1 MKAAIGAFLLIAA
14 LAGSSAETIED
25 GGLENLSASPKIAL
39 GAVGPEKKAKAA
51 AAVKAKVAAAKA
63 APKDSLHEVVKADKL
78 HAAVKQT
85 LVEEEKLYS
94 LMSYNFR
101 KGAAGKY
108 NYVDYYVRHMNRA
121 VMVSTVNGP
130 MDRQDATFKVV
141 HALCE
146 PGKGKCPAA
155 NKGSTGCVSLESTN
169 FPGYFLSRTD
179 KQALNLLKA
188 DGSQGFNL
196 RASVCIQG
204 GLAEKTAVSFEF
216 LGQAGLFVRHSGY
229 GMFGCKAKDAGQC
242 TASSRKEDFN
252 ADSTFFLKA
261 GKFMGR
267 CGGPGASAKCTCF
280 PGFLGNDCTLT
291 CPGRKR
297 KGQVVTVCTGQG
309 DCTMGKDGTAQCKCM
324 SGFLGRKCNL
334 LCPRDKNENLCSGHG
349 QCAVNDKFEP
359 VCNCDK
365 GFMGKKCGYECP
377 GRGDKGGASCSG
389 HGSCFVKEADLAKKQ
404 PKRAQCTCAAG
415 YKGFTCDKACPRD
428 DKGTICGGHGTC
440 ALKGETAKCV
450 CMYGWRG
457 KDCTKACPRNERGA
471 VCSSKGACAL
481 NAKTNTAKCTC
492 KKGFGSNNCIIAC
505 PGALKTGSACS
516 GNGSCE
522 FDVEKKTSTCNCK
535 KTHMGKACG
544 YRCPMDPHSDLACG
558 GKNRGTCVKD
568 DKALPDKTRCDCKEP
583 YVGKTCHVQCPTF
596 RGKICSGQGECFIK
610 TTGKLQLGICKCD
623 VGIVGATCSE
633 KCPADKSGKAC
644 SGHGNCSLNAANR
657 AQCTCDE
664 GWVNKDCSERVCRT
678 KAGVFNKKS
687 EQCTCAVGEV
697 CCTKETMR
705 LASMMK
711 ATLKKEREHQKKKA
725 KSSKLLDV

>member
-1 MKAAIGAFLLIAA
+1 MGILAEMKAAIGAFLLIAA

-51 AAVKAKVAAAKA
+51 AAVKAKAAAAKA

-101 KGAAGKY
+101 KGAEGKY

-130 MDRQDATFKVV
+130 MDRQDATFKVL

-146 PGKGKCPAA
+146 PGQGKCPPA

-169 FPGYFLSRTD
+169 FPGFFLSATD
-179 KQALNLLKA
+179 KQAVKLIKA
-188 DGSQGFNL
+188 DGSEGFNL
-196 RASVCIQG
+196 RASFCIQP
-204 GLAEKTAVSFEF
+204 GLADKEAISFEF
-216 LGQAGLFVRHSGY
+216 LGKEGQFMRHSGY
-229 GMFGCKAKDAGQC
+229 SLFACKEGDKDEC
-242 TASSRKEDFN
+242 SASSRKDDFK
-252 ADSTFFLKA
+252 ADATFFLKA
-261 GKFMGR
+261 GLFMGR
-267 CGGPGASAKCTCF
+267 CGGPDATTKCTCF
-280 PGFLGNDCTLT
+280 PGFLGDDCMLT
-291 CPGRKR
+291 
-297 KGQVVTVCTGQG
+297 
-309 DCTMGKDGTAQCKCM
+309 
-324 SGFLGRKCNL
+324 
-334 LCPRDKNENLCSGHG
+334 CPRDKNENLCSGHG

-471 VCSSKGACAL
+471 VCSSHGFCAL

-492 KKGFGSNNCIIAC
+492 KKGFGSNNCSIAC
-505 PGALKTGSACS
+505 PGVLKTGNPCS

-568 DKALPDKTRCDCKEP
+568 
-583 YVGKTCHVQCPTF
+583 
-596 RGKICSGQGECFIK
+596 
-610 TTGKLQLGICKCD
+610 
-623 VGIVGATCSE
+623 
-633 KCPADKSGKAC
+633 
-644 SGHGNCSLNAANR
+644 
-657 AQCTCDE
+657 
-664 GWVNKDCSERVCRT
+664 
-678 KAGVFNKKS
+678 
-687 EQCTCAVGEV
+687 
-697 CCTKETMR
+697 
-705 LASMMK
+705 
-711 ATLKKEREHQKKKA
+711 
-725 KSSKLLDV
+725 

>member
-1 MKAAIGAFLLIAA
+1 MGILAEMKAAIGAFLLIAA

-188 DGSQGFNL
+188 DGSEGFNL

-204 GLAEKTAVSFEF
+204 GLAEKTGVSFEF

-280 PGFLGNDCTLT
+280 PGFLGNDCTPT

-365 GFMGKKCGYECP
+365 GFMGKMCGYECP

-471 VCSSKGACAL
+471 VCSSHGFCAL

-492 KKGFGSNNCIIAC
+492 KKGFGSNNCSIAC

-522 FDVEKKTSTCNCK
+522 FDVEKKTSACNCK

-657 AQCTCDE
+657 ASARATR
-664 GWVNKDCSERVCRT
+664 GGSTRT
-678 KAGVFNKKS
+678 AANA
-687 EQCTCAVGEV
+687 CAVP
-697 CCTKETMR
+697 R
-705 LASMMK
+705 LACS
-711 ATLKKEREHQKKKA
+711 TRSL
-725 KSSKLLDV
+725 SSARAPWVRCAARRRRCASPR